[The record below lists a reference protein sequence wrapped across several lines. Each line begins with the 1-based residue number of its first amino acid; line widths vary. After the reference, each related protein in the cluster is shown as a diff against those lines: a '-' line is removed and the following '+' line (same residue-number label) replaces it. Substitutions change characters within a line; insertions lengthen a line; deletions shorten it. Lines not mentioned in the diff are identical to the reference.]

1 MPGQTLKAK
10 DPNNR
15 PVFDNSEQAN
25 LVVWNLVFP
34 MKRGTRD
41 RAYLKVNTG
50 PWERVSGANLIN
62 LEFVNTKISV
72 DIPEV
77 KVGQIGAPTFG
88 MHTCRL
94 ALARSL
100 RCACP
105 ARGSDQGMQ
114 I

>member
-62 LEFVNTKISV
+62 LDFVNTKISV
-72 DIPEV
+72 DVPGV
-77 KVGQIGAPTFG
+77 KVRRIGARTFG
-88 MHTCRL
+88 MHIRV
-94 ALARSL
+94 
-100 RCACP
+100 
-105 ARGSDQGMQ
+105 D
-114 I
+114 